1 MPVHVLRWRCEK
13 DQETALLRTVKF
25 FSKKEKM
32 RKKGCPGPENRRKFR
47 LHRFSSDGKLEA
59 TVIFVSIV
67 RKTRMNRE
75 YFHL

>member
-32 RKKGCPGPENRRKFR
+32 RKKGALAQRIGEN
-47 LHRFSSDGKLEA
+47 SDCTDLVVMA
-59 TVIFVSIV
+59 
-67 RKTRMNRE
+67 NWQQQ
-75 YFHL
+75 